1 MIPSR
6 WFRREGP
13 FVGAHY
19 ALENG
24 SDQLRRRA
32 SFVAIASISISVV
45 GGDLLFFR

>member
-1 MIPSR
+1 MVPSR

-24 SDQLRRRA
+24 PDQLRRRGFLVPYPHEEA
-32 SFVAIASISISVV
+32 NSLV
-45 GGDLLFFR
+45 L